1 MENRKRGVLITIVI
15 ILVTLT
21 FIFFYKKDTN
31 SKEELINK
39 AINIALENGD
49 LPDYDFVKNY
59 ENIIVSSENLDN
71 EILPEVLSKKL
82 IVMTP
87 YEIKEKANKE
97 GDFLYLTFKNISID
111 NQNASIVIENTWAIS
126 DNSKETYLSGGG
138 IKVKFHKSFGAWKEN
153 STREVWLS

>member
-1 MENRKRGVLITIVI
+1 LGNRKRGLLITIVI

-97 GDFLYLTFKNISID
+97 GDFLYLNFKNISID
-111 NQNASIVIENTWAIS
+111 NQNASIEIENTWAIS
-126 DNSKETYLSGGG
+126 DSSKETYLSGSG
-138 IKVKFHKSFGAWKEN
+138 IKVKFHKIFGIWKEN
-153 STREVWLS
+153 STKEVWLS

>member
-1 MENRKRGVLITIVI
+1 MGNRKRGLLITIFI
-15 ILVTLT
+15 ILVTLA
-21 FIFFYKKDTN
+21 FIFFYKRDTN
-31 SKEELINK
+31 SKEELIGK
-39 AINIALENGD
+39 TIKIALENGE
-49 LPDYDFVKNY
+49 LPDYNIVKNY

-71 EILPEVLSKKL
+71 KNLTEVLKQKL

-97 GDFLYLTFKNISID
+97 GDFLYLTFKDISID
-111 NQNASIVIENTWAIS
+111 NQNASIEIENTWAIS

-138 IKVKFHKSFGAWKEN
+138 IKVKFYKSFGTWKEN

>member
-1 MENRKRGVLITIVI
+1 MGNRKRGVLITIVI

-21 FIFFYKKDTN
+21 FILFYKRDSN
-31 SKEELINK
+31 SKEELIGK
-39 AINIALENGD
+39 TIKIALENGE
-49 LPDYDFVKNY
+49 LPDYNIVKNY

-71 EILPEVLSKKL
+71 KDLTEVLKQKL

-97 GDFLYLTFKNISID
+97 GDFLYLTFKDISID
-111 NQNASIVIENTWAIS
+111 NQNASIEIENTWAIS
-126 DNSKETYLSGGG
+126 DSSKETYLSGGG
-138 IKVKFHKSFGAWKEN
+138 IKVKFHKSFGTWKEN